1 MWEQA
6 RAHVDEMQCTNTTH
20 QIRSEAMLNQNPRW
34 NYNSSGN
41 ILAEDHFIT
50 FLMAGLHK
58 AALKPVNYGKLQE
71 IIQDKQE
78 NLSEFLKCLTK
89 VLLQYTNLD
98 PKKQEGKQLL
108 MIYFFFQSYSNISSK
123 P

>member
-1 MWEQA
+1 
-6 RAHVDEMQCTNTTH
+6 MQHTNKTH
-20 QIRSEAMLNQNPRW
+20 QIRFEAMLNQNPRW
-34 NYNSSGN
+34 NYITSGD
-41 ILAEDHFIT
+41 ILAGDHFIT

-78 NLSEFLKCLTK
+78 NLSEFLECLTK

-108 MIYFFFQSYSNISSK
+108 MIYFFFQSYSNISTK
-123 P
+123 L